1 MKIKTLKNYFRLSMV
16 AITFAL
22 FFIFYIFSSYIH
34 TNLTIHENQQL
45 SESLSKQ
52 VFNSMYQVMRK
63 GWSREELQDFIKN
76 TKSSFKNSSYDIE
89 IYRGKNVEN
98 LYGEIAQG
106 KITSEIQHVFD
117 SKEKFTNSSDTSIEI
132 VTPITAKT
140 ECLQCHTNVKEYD
153 ILGAVKVAYDFT
165 SVIEETKRQYLFFSL
180 IILPVMFLISYF
192 ISLHLLKK
200 INISINNFEKKIQNI
215 NSVKDFKTI
224 DMSCA
229 KNSFLEFNKIMNGL
243 NDLSSKLRNIAVDKD
258 ILEFE
263 VKLLDKMVI
272 TSDII
277 KDWKE
282 YIKDLL
288 HEINI
293 VLPVHCL
300 ITIFKTDEEQ
310 YEIEIFWLGKP
321 EEQMKEHLEE
331 IAKEMIYEYHHLQIV
346 DFTINHNIANEAFC
360 LTNLS
365 TNDLDHEAKSILL
378 DAPKIGG
385 IVGLGIQSQI
395 GKDSIQSIVIDS
407 ILTTLLNLV
416 GSIKA
421 INKYTE
427 NLEFYATRDP
437 LTGLFSQRVFRDLLE
452 YEAKRADRHKYSFGL
467 LVVDCDNFKP
477 INDTHGH
484 SFGDEFLKAFAE
496 VLVHSKRDEDILS
509 RYGGD
514 EFTLILPESSSQET
528 YTVGKRILE
537 KIKEFELEAPDG
549 TMTHMTVSIG
559 MAIFPEHSTNHKD
572 LFNIADS
579 MMYKAKYEGK
589 DAIRYPNELDI
600 EEIHKELED
609 HSMAVLDAIQ
619 QEKVIPYFQPIT
631 NIETNKVEI
640 NELLMRIEINGEII
654 SAGKFIETAESLGI
668 VHQMDYIVI
677 EKAFKKIKEIDYQG
691 ILFINLSPKALIIGE
706 FINKIVKLTQEYQIN
721 RKNIVFEITERET
734 VKSFSLLEK
743 FVQNLK
749 LEGFSFAIDDFGS
762 GFSSFHY
769 IKRFPIDYIKIDGDF
784 IVNIHQDKKDFAF
797 VKSIVSLAKELQVKT
812 VAEFV
817 ETEESLKFLKEI
829 DIDYAQGF
837 YLGKPSTKLTHQEK

>member
-1 MKIKTLKNYFRLSMV
+1 MGIKTLKNYFRLSNIV
-16 AITFAL
+16 ITFSL
-22 FFIFYIFSSYIH
+22 FLIFYLFSSYVH
-34 TNLTIHENQQL
+34 TNLTVKENQKI

-63 GWSREELQDFIKN
+63 GWSREELQDFIHN
-76 TKSSFKNSSYDIE
+76 TKSSFQTSSYDVE
-89 IYRGKNVEN
+89 IYRSSNVEK
-98 LYGEIAQG
+98 LFGKIEQGEITPDIQNVFQTKQKLSTSDNKHT
-106 KITSEIQHVFD
+106 KII
-117 SKEKFTNSSDTSIEI
+117 
-132 VTPITAKT
+132 TPITAKN
-140 ECLQCHTNVKEYD
+140 ECLSCHVNVKEND
-153 ILGAVKVAYDFT
+153 ILGAVKIEYDF
-165 SVIEETKRQYLFFSL
+165 SDLIEQTKMEYLKFSL
-180 IILPVMFLISYF
+180 IILPLMLLISYF

-200 INISINNFEKKIQNI
+200 INLSITYFEDKIKSI
-215 NSVKDFKTI
+215 NSVKDFKNINVTT
-224 DMSCA
+224 S
-229 KNSFLEFNKIMNGL
+229 KKTFNEFNQITTGL
-243 NDLSSKLRNIAVDKD
+243 NELSEKLKHIAVDKN

-272 TSDII
+272 TSDVI

-300 ITIFKTDEEQ
+300 ITIFKTEEEQ

-321 EEQMKEHLEE
+321 EETMKLHLEDV
-331 IAKEMIYEYHHLQIV
+331 AKDMIHEYHHLDII
-346 DFTINHNIANEAFC
+346 DFTINHNISNDNFC
-360 LTNLS
+360 LTHIDTDNIE
-365 TNDLDHEAKSILL
+365 HEAKSILL
-378 DAPKIGG
+378 DTPKIGG
-385 IVGLGIQSQI
+385 IVGLGIQSQME
-395 GKDSIQSIVIDS
+395 KDSIQSIVIDS

-437 LTGLFSQRVFRDLLE
+437 LTGLFSQRVFRDLLG
-452 YEAKRADRHKYSFGL
+452 YEIKRAARHKYKFGL
-467 LVVDCDNFKP
+467 IVIDCDNFKP
-477 INDTHGH
+477 INDTYGH
-484 SFGDEFLKAFAE
+484 SFGDKFLKAFGN
-496 VLVHSKRDEDILS
+496 VLEHSKRDEDILS

-514 EFTLILPESSSQET
+514 EFTLILPESDQKET
-528 YTVGKRILE
+528 YTVAKRILDNV
-537 KIKEFELEAPDG
+537 KNFELEAPNG
-549 TMTHMTVSIG
+549 TLTSMTVSIG
-559 MAIFPEHSTNHKD
+559 MAIFPEHSQDPTE

-579 MMYKAKYEGK
+579 MMYKAKHEGK
-589 DAIRYPNELDI
+589 NSVRYPNEIEL

-609 HSMAVLDAIQ
+609 NSMIVLDAI
-619 QEKVIPYFQPIT
+619 KNHKIIPHFQPIV
-631 NIETNKVEI
+631 NIKTGKTEI
-640 NELLMRIEINGEII
+640 NELLMRIELEGKMIT
-654 SAGKFIETAESLGI
+654 AGKFIETAESLGI

-677 EKAFKKIKEIDYQG
+677 EKAFQKIKETNYQG
-691 ILFINLSPKALIIGE
+691 ILFINLSPKALMIGE
-706 FINKIVKLTQEYQIN
+706 FIKKVVQLTLTYDIN
-721 RKNIVFEITERET
+721 RDNIVFEITERET

-784 IVNIHQDKKDFAF
+784 IVNIDKDKKDLAF
-797 VKSIVSLAKELQVKT
+797 VKSIVSLAKELEVKT

-817 ETEESLKFLKEI
+817 ETKESLRFLKEI

-837 YLGKPSTKLTHQEK
+837 YLGKPNEELNQ